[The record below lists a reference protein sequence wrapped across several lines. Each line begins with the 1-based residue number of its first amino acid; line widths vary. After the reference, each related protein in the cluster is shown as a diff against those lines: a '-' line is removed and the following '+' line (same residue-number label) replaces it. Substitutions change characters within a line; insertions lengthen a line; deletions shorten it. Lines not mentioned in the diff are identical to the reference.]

1 MVSTPLSE
9 LDTFKQVVDAMDSA
23 IRVQLSSTNNS
34 ARGDL
39 AVTYE
44 FNANGTITIKIV
56 TVARTIG
63 TTQQTL
69 GTVTVE

>member
-23 IRVQLSSTNNS
+23 IRTQLSSTNNS

-56 TVARTIG
+56 TVARTMS

-69 GTVTVE
+69 GTVTVT